1 MSRPGSAGRVL
12 VIVTGGIA
20 AYKCADV
27 VRRLRKAGKEVRV
40 VMTAAATSFVGPLTF
55 QTLSGN
61 AVGLDMFGDRR
72 PLDPLEHITFA
83 RWGDIVLVCPATANF
98 LAKMAHG
105 LADDLASATV
115 LASRAP
121 VIACPAMNDGMW
133 DNPATCANIEVLK
146 SRGVNL
152 VGPVT
157 GSLACDTEGMG
168 RMVEP
173 KIIVDELVNALDGGH
188 AG

>member
-1 MSRPGSAGRVL
+1 MTGVTAQRVL
-12 VIVTGGIA
+12 IIVTGGIA
-20 AYKCADV
+20 AYKCAEV
-27 VRRLRKAGKEVRV
+27 VRRLRKEGKEVRV

-61 AVGLDMFGDRR
+61 MVGLDMFEDRR

-83 RWGDIVLVCPATANF
+83 KWGEIVVVCPATANF
-98 LAKMAHG
+98 LAKMACG

-121 VIACPAMNDGMW
+121 LIVCPAMNDGMW
-133 DNPATCANIEVLK
+133 DNPATQANIEKLK
-146 SRGVNL
+146 SRGVTL
-152 VGPVT
+152 VGPAS
-157 GSLACDTEGMG
+157 GPLACDTEGIG

-173 KIIVDELVNALDGGH
+173 EYIVDTILKPMSSAH

>member
-1 MSRPGSAGRVL
+1 MKKRVL
-12 VIVTGGIA
+12 IVVTGGIA

-27 VRRLRKAGKEVRV
+27 VRRLKKAGKEVRV

-55 QTLSGN
+55 HTLSGN
-61 AVGLDMFGDRR
+61 AVGLDMFEDRR
-72 PLDPLEHITFA
+72 PLDPIEHISFA
-83 RWGDIVLVCPATANF
+83 KWGELVAVCPATANF

-133 DNPATCANIEVLK
+133 DNPATRANVELLK
-146 SRGVNL
+146 SRGVAM
-152 VGPVT
+152 VGPVS
-157 GSLACDTEGMG
+157 GSLACDTEGIG
-168 RMVEP
+168 RMADRETIVKE
-173 KIIVDELVNALDGGH
+173 IIKALDGGR

>member
-1 MSRPGSAGRVL
+1 MKKRVL
-12 VIVTGGIA
+12 IVVTGGIA

-27 VRRLRKAGKEVRV
+27 VRRLKKAGKDVRV

-55 QTLSGN
+55 HTLSGN
-61 AVGLDMFGDRR
+61 AVGLDMFEDRR
-72 PLDPLEHITFA
+72 PLDPIGHISFA
-83 RWGDIVLVCPATANF
+83 TWGELVVVCPATANF

-133 DNPATCANIEVLK
+133 DNPATRANVELLQ
-146 SRGVNL
+146 SRGVTM
-152 VGPVT
+152 VGPVS
-157 GSLACDTEGMG
+157 GALACDTEGVG
-168 RMVEP
+168 RMAEREN
-173 KIIVDELVNALDGGH
+173 IVKEILKALDGGR

>member
-1 MSRPGSAGRVL
+1 MSHVTAQRILIV
-12 VIVTGGIA
+12 VTGGIA

-61 AVGLDMFGDRR
+61 MVGLDMFADRR
-72 PLDPLEHITFA
+72 PLDPLEHISFA
-83 RWGDIVLVCPATANF
+83 KWGEIVAVCPATANF

-121 VIACPAMNDGMW
+121 VIVCPAMNDGMW
-133 DNPATCANIEVLK
+133 DNPATRANVELLI
-146 SRGVNL
+146 SRGVTL
-152 VGPVT
+152 VGPAS
-157 GSLACDTEGMG
+157 GALACDTEGVG
-168 RMVEP
+168 RMAEP
-173 KIIVDELVNALDGGH
+173 EQIVDELLKPMSGED